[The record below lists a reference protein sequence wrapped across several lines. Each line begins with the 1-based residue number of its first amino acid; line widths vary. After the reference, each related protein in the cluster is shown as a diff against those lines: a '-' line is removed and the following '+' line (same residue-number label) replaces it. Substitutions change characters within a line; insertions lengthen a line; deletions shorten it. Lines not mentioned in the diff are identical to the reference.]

1 MTTSHAFPVLG
12 CPACNAPLAGAA
24 SCPACG
30 LRLVGPDAQLLWE
43 PYRRLAPL
51 LVERDL
57 LLGRLR
63 GAAGPMERRDRPA
76 RRCPGRWG
84 GRDPPARA
92 TRADRPGLRRT
103 ASWGRWP
110 AAGLCGAGLA
120 AWSYGRLGPAARC
133 GALVAAAGASVA
145 ASWVAARRGH
155 GQGARRRS
163 WLRRSVRRR
172 LRRRPA
178 PRARPSL
185 RRTRT
190 RSAGGPNTAGTRR
203 QTPPRPSG
211 LGSPRPSRP
220 RCSSRYLIRP
230 AAPDGCS
237 CCYRS
242 ARPF

>member
-1 MTTSHAFPVLG
+1 MRAAARRAGRASAVGAVPAAGPVACGTRSAPRPTAWRGGPYGTTGP
-12 CPACNAPLAGAA
+12 AGATVSGA
-24 SCPACG
+24 LGRTRPA
-30 LRLVGPDAQLLWE
+30 GPGDPRGPA
-43 PYRRLAPL
+43 RSAK
-51 LVERDL
+51 DL
-57 LLGRLR
+57 LLGAGGLLLAF
-63 GAAGPMERRDRPA
+63 AA
-76 RRCPGRWG
+76 
-84 GRDPPARA
+84 
-92 TRADRPGLRRT
+92 LVFV
-103 ASWGRWP
+103 
-110 AAGLCGAGLA
+110 

-211 LGSPRPSRP
+211 LGSPRSSRP